1 METQRGETGTVANL
15 GDAPQI
21 LSECWSTPLIADE
34 VAPPL
39 YHALTA
45 TSILNQPS
53 APTFRSDADSSV
65 ENAAS
70 ALQDR
75 GREILRR
82 LIDLLK
88 AERAFLF
95 VTQQEATDEGETVRA
110 ETALALNVDGEPV
123 VHPERRVNLDVVRST
138 AATSRPIGRLDES
151 APEQENS
158 ASYFVSLP
166 LELQGNVV
174 GVLVIDNRFSPLAV
188 SHEAL
193 LTVRM
198 YCQVLSVLLDLD
210 RLRRENSSLWNDVT
224 ILRESPNPSTKL
236 SAYWDKQASSQKAKN
251 TNRNDLKGD
260 YSMIVGSSPR
270 MIEIFQILDRISS
283 SNAPVLING
292 ESGTGKELIANAIH
306 KNSTRVDQPFVSENC
321 GALTETLLESE
332 LFGYMK
338 GAFTGAA
345 KDRKGLFEL
354 ATGGTLFLDEV
365 GDMSPGMQKK
375 LLRVLQEKVVRRV
388 GGKELIPVDV
398 RIISAT
404 NKDLQDEVLRGNFR
418 EDLYYRLNVIKLK
431 LPPLRERKE
440 DVQEIVEYFLGLLGQ
455 ENGLVKDMDETAMGC
470 LVDYEWP
477 GNIRELQNE
486 VKRLYALSEDTIQ
499 VHDLSETI
507 LQGGHAKSEF
517 KSLERDLLDLT
528 LKEAVERV
536 EERMIRH
543 ALIELRGNK
552 SLVAKKLQVPKTS
565 LYNKINKYGLNR
577 I

>member
-1 METQRGETGTVANL
+1 
-15 GDAPQI
+15 
-21 LSECWSTPLIADE
+21 
-34 VAPPL
+34 
-39 YHALTA
+39 
-45 TSILNQPS
+45 
-53 APTFRSDADSSV
+53 
-65 ENAAS
+65 
-70 ALQDR
+70 
-75 GREILRR
+75 
-82 LIDLLK
+82 
-88 AERAFLF
+88 
-95 VTQQEATDEGETVRA
+95 
-110 ETALALNVDGEPV
+110 
-123 VHPERRVNLDVVRST
+123 
-138 AATSRPIGRLDES
+138 
-151 APEQENS
+151 
-158 ASYFVSLP
+158 
-166 LELQGNVV
+166 
-174 GVLVIDNRFSPLAV
+174 
-188 SHEAL
+188 
-193 LTVRM
+193 
-198 YCQVLSVLLDLD
+198 
-210 RLRRENSSLWNDVT
+210 
-224 ILRESPNPSTKL
+224 
-236 SAYWDKQASSQKAKN
+236 
-251 TNRNDLKGD
+251 
-260 YSMIVGSSPR
+260 MIVGSSPR

>member
-1 METQRGETGTVANL
+1 
-15 GDAPQI
+15 
-21 LSECWSTPLIADE
+21 
-34 VAPPL
+34 
-39 YHALTA
+39 
-45 TSILNQPS
+45 
-53 APTFRSDADSSV
+53 
-65 ENAAS
+65 
-70 ALQDR
+70 
-75 GREILRR
+75 
-82 LIDLLK
+82 
-88 AERAFLF
+88 
-95 VTQQEATDEGETVRA
+95 
-110 ETALALNVDGEPV
+110 
-123 VHPERRVNLDVVRST
+123 
-138 AATSRPIGRLDES
+138 
-151 APEQENS
+151 
-158 ASYFVSLP
+158 
-166 LELQGNVV
+166 
-174 GVLVIDNRFSPLAV
+174 
-188 SHEAL
+188 
-193 LTVRM
+193 
-198 YCQVLSVLLDLD
+198 
-210 RLRRENSSLWNDVT
+210 
-224 ILRESPNPSTKL
+224 
-236 SAYWDKQASSQKAKN
+236 
-251 TNRNDLKGD
+251 
-260 YSMIVGSSPR
+260 
-270 MIEIFQILDRISS
+270 
-283 SNAPVLING
+283 
-292 ESGTGKELIANAIH
+292 
-306 KNSTRVDQPFVSENC
+306 
-321 GALTETLLESE
+321 
-332 LFGYMK
+332 
-338 GAFTGAA
+338 
-345 KDRKGLFEL
+345 
-354 ATGGTLFLDEV
+354 
-365 GDMSPGMQKK
+365 MSPGMQKK